1 MVAQFLLLG
10 AAFAAPWVLNWR
22 LEGRGVWHFYLGGL
36 ILALGMALCGSG
48 LFRLGANLTPMP
60 RPKDDSQLMTTGV
73 YSLVRHPI
81 YGGLILLVLG
91 YGLVLPSVAGFV
103 LAVVTFLF
111 FNPKASREEKWLRER
126 YSEYLPY
133 SMQTRKLIPWVF

>member
-1 MVAQFLLLG
+1 MAQFLLLG
-10 AAFAAPWVLNWR
+10 ADFAAPWVLDWR

-36 ILALGMALCGSG
+36 FLALGMALCGSG

-103 LAVVTFLF
+103 FAIVTFLF
-111 FNPKASREEKWLRER
+111 FNQKASREEKWLRER
-126 YSEYLPY
+126 YCEYLPY

>member
-10 AAFAAPWVLNWR
+10 AAIAAPWVADWR
-22 LEGRGVWHFYLGGL
+22 LAGRGVWHFFLGGL
-36 ILALGMALCGSG
+36 LLASGIALCGAG
-48 LFRLGANLTPMP
+48 VLRLGANLTPMP
-60 RPKDDSQLMTTGV
+60 RPKDDSQLTTTGV
-73 YSLVRHPI
+73 YGLVRHPI

-91 YGLVLPSVAGFV
+91 YSLVLPTVAGFV
-103 LAVVTFLF
+103 LSVVTFVF
-111 FNPKASREEKWLRER
+111 FNQKASREEKWLRER